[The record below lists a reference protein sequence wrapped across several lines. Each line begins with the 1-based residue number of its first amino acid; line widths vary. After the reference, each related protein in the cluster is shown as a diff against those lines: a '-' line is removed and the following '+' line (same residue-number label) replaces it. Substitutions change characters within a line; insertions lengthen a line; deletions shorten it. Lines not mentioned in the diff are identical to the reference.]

1 MKRARSRQP
10 GKGGLDLIDE
20 AAHLLRGASAAT
32 LATYYLGAIPFV
44 LGFLYFWTDM
54 SRSPFANQ
62 HLAEAALAI
71 TALFIWMKFCQASFA
86 RRIRA
91 QLAAEPVPR
100 WSFRQTVRVLLTQ
113 AVIQPSGLF
122 LIPLS
127 LVLTLPFAWVYA
139 PIQAKAPSW

>member
-20 AAHLLRGASAAT
+20 AAHLLRAASSAT

-44 LGFLYFWTDM
+44 LGFLYFWADM
-54 SRSPFANQ
+54 SRSPFADQ
-62 HLAEAALAI
+62 HLAEAALGTA
-71 TALFIWMKFCQASFA
+71 ALFIWMKFCHAWFA

-91 QLAAEPVPR
+91 QLAAEPMPE
-100 WSFRQTVRVLLTQ
+100 WNIRQSLRVLLTQ

-122 LIPLS
+122 IIPLA
-127 LVLTLPFAWVYA
+127 LIV
-139 PIQAKAPSW
+139 